1 MRMYNWRMI
10 ETFARDI
17 DISPEP
23 DTISLFIRKGAK
35 VIEIPAEMRERQGGT
50 SCLRYFSAVSYMTRT
65 CLSLL
70 LFQWF
75 R

>member
-1 MRMYNWRMI
+1 MRMYDRKMI
-10 ETFARDI
+10 EIFTRDF

-50 SCLRYFSAVSYMTRT
+50 SYLRYFSAISYMART